1 MEKIRVFETFSGI
14 GAQNKAFK
22 NSKLKYEVVAT
33 SDWFIDAILAY
44 DAIHCKKKKIKVPS
58 YEKQLKYLEQ
68 FTFSNDSVKP
78 CTNLSKKKPEEIE
91 KLYIANK
98 RTKNLGSITEI
109 HSNVIPDHDLLT
121 YSFPCQDL
129 STGGKTKGMKKGSG
143 TRSGLL
149 WEIERILGELNGEKR
164 LPKYLL
170 MENVKAILAP
180 SNKKDFEMWKKF
192 LENLGYKNEVMVL
205 SGIYFGVPQDRARCF
220 MVSVLGDEEP
230 HIEEKLKKNLYPVE
244 DINKFLRTDYSNEIY
259 KKEADEA
266 QLPKTVSRELM
277 WKINKRDIN
286 KLTYFNTIT
295 CNMDRQNNA
304 GMILYDGPKGDS
316 YRLLTAR
323 EAFLLMGFTE
333 KDYENVKELGLSYR
347 KTIKLAGNSIVVPVL
362 EAIFKAMF
370 EEDGNNDNKS
380 TN

>member
-1 MEKIRVFETFSGI
+1 MDKIRVFETFSGI

-22 NSKLKYEVVAT
+22 NSKLKYEIVAT

-44 DAIHCKKKKIKVPS
+44 DAIHCKKKKVKVPS
-58 YEKQLKYLEQ
+58 YEEQLNYLEK

-109 HSNVIPDHDLLT
+109 HADMIPDHDLLT

-149 WEIERILGELNGEKR
+149 WEIERILKELSDQNR

-180 SNKKDFEMWKKF
+180 SNESDFKMWQKF
-192 LENLGYKNEVMVL
+192 LKKLGYENEVMVL
-205 SGIYFGVPQDRARCF
+205 SGKYFGVPQDRARCF
-220 MVSVLGDEEP
+220 MVSKLGEKP
-230 HIEEKLKKNLYPVE
+230 HIKEKLKENLYPE
-244 DINKFLRTDYSNEIY
+244 KNIKKFLRMDYSNEIY
-259 KKEADEA
+259 RQEADEA
-266 QLPKTVSRELM
+266 QLPRTESRERM
-277 WKINKRDIN
+277 WNTNKRDLN
-286 KLTYFNTIT
+286 NLTYFNTIT

-304 GMILYDGPKGDS
+304 GMILYDGPKGES

-323 EAFLLMGFTE
+323 EAFLLMGFSE

-370 EEDGNNDNKS
+370 GDEE
-380 TN
+380 

>member
-1 MEKIRVFETFSGI
+1 MSEIRVFETFSGI
-14 GAQNKAFK
+14 GAQNKALK
-22 NSKLKYEVVAT
+22 NLNLKYKIVAT

-44 DAIHCKKKKIKVPS
+44 DAIHCKNKKVKVPT
-58 YEKQLKYLEQ
+58 YEELKYLEK

-78 CTNLSKKKPEEIE
+78 CTNLRKKKPEEIE

-109 HSNVIPDHDLLT
+109 KSSMIPDHDLLT

-149 WEIERILGELNGEKR
+149 WEIERILKELDEENR
-164 LPKYLL
+164 LPQYLL
-170 MENVKAILAP
+170 MENVKAIQAQ
-180 SNKKDFEMWKKF
+180 SNEKDFKMWQNF
-192 LENLGYKNEVMVL
+192 LRKLGYKNEVMVL
-205 SGIYFGVPQDRARCF
+205 SGKYFGVPQDRARCF
-220 MVSVLGDEEP
+220 MVSKLNEKP
-230 HIEEKLKKNLYPVE
+230 HIKEKLNETLYPE
-244 DINKFLRTDYSNEIY
+244 KDIKKFLRMDYTNEVY
-259 KKEADEA
+259 RKEADEA
-266 QLPKTVSRELM
+266 QLPRTKSREKM
-277 WKINKRDIN
+277 WNTNKRDIN
-286 KLTYFNTIT
+286 NLTYFNTIT

-333 KDYENVKELGLSYR
+333 QDYENVKKLGLSYR

-370 EEDGNNDNKS
+370 GDEEECKK
-380 TN
+380 

>member
-1 MEKIRVFETFSGI
+1 MNKIRVFETFSGI
-14 GAQNKAFK
+14 GAQNKALK
-22 NSKLKYEVVAT
+22 NSKLKYEIVAT

-44 DAIHCKKKKIKVPS
+44 DAIHCKKKKVELPS
-58 YEKQLKYLEQ
+58 YEEQLKYLQQ

-78 CTNLSKKKPEEIE
+78 CTNLNKKKPEEIE

-109 HSNVIPDHDLLT
+109 RADMIPDHDLLT

-149 WEIERILGELNGEKR
+149 WEIERILKELSEQNR

-180 SNKKDFEMWKKF
+180 SNEKDFKMWQKF
-192 LENLGYKNEVMVL
+192 LKNLGYENEVMVL

-220 MVSVLGDEEP
+220 MVSILGEKP
-230 HIEEKLKKNLYPVE
+230 NIKAKLKETLYPE
-244 DINKFLRTDYSNEIY
+244 KDIKKFLKMDYTNEVY

-266 QLPKTVSRELM
+266 QLPRTESRERM
-277 WKINKRDIN
+277 WETNKRDLN
-286 KLTYFNTIT
+286 RLKYFNTIT

-323 EAFLLMGFTE
+323 EAFLLMGFSE
-333 KDYENVKELGLSYR
+333 KDYENVKALGLSYR

-362 EAIFKAMF
+362 ESIFRVMF
-370 EEDGNNDNKS
+370 EEE
-380 TN
+380 

>member
-1 MEKIRVFETFSGI
+1 MSKIRVFETFSGI
-14 GAQNKAFK
+14 GAQNKALK
-22 NSKLKYEVVAT
+22 NAKINYEVVAT
-33 SDWFIDAILAY
+33 SDWFINAILAY
-44 DAIHCKKKKIKVPS
+44 DAIHCKKKKIKVPT
-58 YEKQLKYLEQ
+58 YEKQIEYLNK

-78 CTNLSKKKPEEIE
+78 YKDITRLGKNEIE

-109 HSNVIPDHDLLT
+109 HALDIPDHDLLT

-129 STGGKTKGMKKGSG
+129 STGGLTKGMKKGSG

-149 WEIERILGELNGEKR
+149 WEIERILNELNSEKR

-180 SNKKDFEMWKKF
+180 SNEKDFKMWKKF
-192 LENLGYKNEVMVL
+192 LKKLGYENEEMVL

-220 MVSVLGDEEP
+220 MVSKLG
-230 HIEEKLKKNLYPVE
+230 EKPNIKSRLKGTLYPE
-244 DINKFLRTDYSNEIY
+244 KDIKKFLKTDYTNEVY

-266 QLPKTVSRELM
+266 QLPRTESRERM
-277 WKINKRDIN
+277 WDTNKRDIN

-304 GMILYDGPKGDS
+304 GMILYDGPKGNS
-316 YRLLTAR
+316 YRLLTTR

-370 EEDGNNDNKS
+370 EREE
-380 TN
+380 

>member
-1 MEKIRVFETFSGI
+1 MKKIRVFETFSGI
-14 GAQNKAFK
+14 GAQSKALQNLNYDF
-22 NSKLKYEVVAT
+22 EIVAT

-44 DAIHCKKKKIKVPS
+44 DAIHCKKKKVKVPS
-58 YEKQLKYLEQ
+58 YEEQLKYLSK

-78 CTNLSKKKPEEIE
+78 CTNIKKKKTEEIE

-109 HSNVIPDHDLLT
+109 TADMIPEHDLLT

-129 STGGKTKGMKKGSG
+129 STGGKTKGMTKGSG

-149 WEIERILGELNGEKR
+149 WEIERILSELKEKNK

-180 SNKKDFEMWKKF
+180 SNERDFKMWQEF
-192 LENLGYKNEVMVL
+192 LENIGYKNEVMVL

-220 MVSVLGDEEP
+220 MVSKLNEEP
-230 HIEEKLKKNLYPVE
+230 NVKNKIKTNLFPVE
-244 DINKFLRTDYSNEIY
+244 DIKHFLKTDYKNPVY

-266 QLPKTVSRELM
+266 QLPRTESREKM
-277 WKINKRDIN
+277 WKINKRDIE

-323 EAFLLMGFTE
+323 EAFLLMGFSE

-347 KTIKLAGNSIVVPVL
+347 KTIKLAGNSIVVPIL
-362 EAIFKAMF
+362 EAIFSAMF
-370 EEDGNNDNKS
+370 EEEICKE
-380 TN
+380 

>member
-1 MEKIRVFETFSGI
+1 MSKIRVFETFSGI
-14 GAQNKAFK
+14 GAQNKALK
-22 NSKLKYEVVAT
+22 NAKIDYEIVAT
-33 SDWFIDAILAY
+33 SDWFMNAILAY
-44 DAIHCKKKKIKVPS
+44 DAIHCGNKKIKVPS
-58 YEKQLKYLEQ
+58 YDEQLEYLRK

-78 CTNLSKKKPEEIE
+78 YKDITRLGREEIE

-109 HSNVIPDHDLLT
+109 HGSDVPEHDLLT

-129 STGGKTKGMKKGSG
+129 STGGLTKGMKKGSG

-149 WEIERILGELNGEKR
+149 WEIERILNELNEEGR

-180 SNKKDFEMWKKF
+180 SNEKDFKMWKKF
-192 LENLGYKNEVMVL
+192 LKELGYESEEMVL

-220 MVSVLGDEEP
+220 MVSKLG
-230 HIEEKLKKNLYPVE
+230 EKPNIKSRLKGKLYPE
-244 DINKFLRTDYSNEIY
+244 KDIKKFLRTDYANEVY
-259 KKEADEA
+259 KQEADEA
-266 QLPKTVSRELM
+266 QLPRTESRERM
-277 WKINKRDIN
+277 WNTNKRDIN

-304 GMILYDGPKGDS
+304 GMILYDGPKGNS
-316 YRLLTAR
+316 YRLLTTR

-333 KDYENVKELGLSYR
+333 KDYENVKKIGLSYR

-370 EEDGNNDNKS
+370 KEETACKE
-380 TN
+380 